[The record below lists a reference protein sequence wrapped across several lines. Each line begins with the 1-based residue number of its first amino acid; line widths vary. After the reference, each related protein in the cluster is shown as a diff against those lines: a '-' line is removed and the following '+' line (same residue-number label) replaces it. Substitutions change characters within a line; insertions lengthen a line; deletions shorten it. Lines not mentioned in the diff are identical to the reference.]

1 MSRWLR
7 LLEYPVPSYKRI
19 SLDIKVESPS
29 ETTVPDPNIADDRVI
44 CATLLPNDREGRIL
58 ILRRPKE
65 VQEQETNVRAPGTA
79 EIEWYDREEVLLGES
94 FRSMYEYPVFITF
107 NGDDFDFRYL
117 YNRAVKV
124 GFPKEHIPIELS
136 RETTGLV
143 YGIHF
148 DLYRLF
154 GIKAIQVDDFGAE
167 HREISLDHISEMIL
181 DRGK

>member
-1 MSRWLR
+1 
-7 LLEYPVPSYKRI
+7 EYPVPSYKRI
-19 SLDIKVESPS
+19 SLDIEVESPI
-29 ETTVPDPNIADDRVI
+29 ETRVPDPNIADDRVI

-58 ILRRPKE
+58 ILKRPKE

-79 EIEWYDREEVLLGES
+79 EIEWYDREEDLLGEI

-117 YNRAVKV
+117 YKRAVKL

-148 DLYRLF
+148 DLYRFF
-154 GIKAIQVDDFGAE
+154 GILSMQVYAFGIQYRDIG
-167 HREISLDHISEMIL
+167 INHISEMIIDIGQL
-181 DRGK
+181 QLEDHEH